1 MRLDL
6 KHRQPH
12 PPANRFRD
20 FRRPKVEIDAQIH
33 ALAVECG
40 LLRDS
45 AEAQVT
51 SIPAKPSQRLK

>member
-20 FRRPKVEIDAQIH
+20 FRKPRAKWDQRIREM
-33 ALAVECG
+33 AVRAG
-40 LLRDS
+40 LLPQNARK
-45 AEAQVT
+45 QG
-51 SIPAKPSQRLK
+51 